1 MGGGDRRD
9 FPVPLAFLPLYYPAL
24 PRGVKVGLFPL
35 ACHSLRFFVIASI
48 RRMRG
53 NLIRDC
59 FVAEST
65 LRTFG
70 EPSRTMLCPY
80 NPLRCDSII
89 LRPCALA
96 SLPMVIKYH

>member
-1 MGGGDRRD
+1 
-9 FPVPLAFLPLYYPAL
+9 
-24 PRGVKVGLFPL
+24 
-35 ACHSLRFFVIASI
+35 
-48 RRMRG
+48 MRG
-53 NLIRDC
+53 NLIRDR

-65 LRTFG
+65 LRTFD